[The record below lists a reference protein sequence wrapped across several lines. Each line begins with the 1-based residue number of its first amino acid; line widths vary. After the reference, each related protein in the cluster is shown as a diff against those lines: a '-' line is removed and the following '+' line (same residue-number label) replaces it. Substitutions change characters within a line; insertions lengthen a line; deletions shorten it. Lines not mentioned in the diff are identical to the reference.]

1 VIVKELPEMLRG
13 RGLGEVP
20 AVLRD
25 EFLLLGAAPESVTIS
40 GTELE
45 AIREALAWAQPG
57 DLLVLLTHTQRD
69 EVLGLLGRLRESG
82 WRAGEP
88 LPD

>member
-1 VIVKELPEMLRG
+1 MLRG
-13 RGLGEVP
+13 RRLEEVP

-25 EFLLLGAAPESVTIS
+25 EFLRLGAAPESVMVT

-45 AIREALAWAQPG
+45 AIREALSWAQPG

-82 WRAGEP
+82 WQAGEP
-88 LPD
+88 LPN